1 MLYKIIEG
9 IAEGIQKKLNK
20 NIPIKKANWPD
31 WGGCLF
37 AGWKS
42 GTSTDL
48 PQQLLAPS
56 ELLYL
61 LESWQEGLG
70 LSRCVLLLNAT
81 RRMHFHQNSSEIS
94 SRYSVLCDRA
104 TSQAKA
110 AVYPGITSYSPFFHV
125 GHEAEMIEAWYSPDD
140 ATYLQTMREV
150 AKSRLPKSLYRLLE
164 DRTEIIDYLALASFG
179 LPRGFINMLSFVLGI
194 DEGNEK
200 AGKPTRVQAEAAVAA
215 HAESVLGI
223 FSSLKGKL
231 PRYRRFVD
239 LGITLE
245 HAAAGSLR
253 VYNRNKPPGRM
264 KATAVGIAEPLSN
277 EVSRILEMAEYAGMM
292 RGRGPSHEGRKE
304 FLPDIRCI
312 ML

>member
-1 MLYKIIEG
+1 
-9 IAEGIQKKLNK
+9 
-20 NIPIKKANWPD
+20 
-31 WGGCLF
+31 
-37 AGWKS
+37 
-42 GTSTDL
+42 
-48 PQQLLAPS
+48 
-56 ELLYL
+56 
-61 LESWQEGLG
+61 
-70 LSRCVLLLNAT
+70 
-81 RRMHFHQNSSEIS
+81 
-94 SRYSVLCDRA
+94 
-104 TSQAKA
+104 
-110 AVYPGITSYSPFFHV
+110 
-125 GHEAEMIEAWYSPDD
+125 
-140 ATYLQTMREV
+140 
-150 AKSRLPKSLYRLLE
+150 
-164 DRTEIIDYLALASFG
+164 
-179 LPRGFINMLSFVLGI
+179 MLSFVLGI

-292 RGRGPSHEGRKE
+292 RGEGSVSRGEKGVFARYTLHYALILTENSLSLGKSFPLSEAIMSLSATSAHAFVRAQDTSLLGADYKR
-304 FLPDIRCI
+304 RCTLDLAPCTKCGAVDPLRRRVFASTAA
-312 ML
+312 MS